1 MVATFNGWDDM
12 REAEREALERWE
24 QENRRRSAAWAQPT
38 WWMATG
44 SASSDRLMS
53 RHPGAGYR

>member
-24 QENRRRSAAWAQPT
+24 QENMRRSAAWARPT
-38 WWMATG
+38 WWMSTL
-44 SASSDRLMS
+44 SASSDRLMPGY
-53 RHPGAGYR
+53 PGAGYR